1 MNQID
6 QTMRL
11 QTRKRDARQI
21 EGIDPKVFF
30 QACATRVFRH
40 KMTVKRGVVRDE
52 RGVAHETRELLARL
66 NGRGRIGDIG
76 IKDIRKMG
84 NFIGNRLAGIHE
96 RHKPF
101 SDFTALK
108 TSGSNL
114 RELVFPFGNAR
125 GFGIDN
131 HDIAVEVTVVGMQ
144 SLRF

>member
-6 QTMRL
+6 QAMRL
-11 QTRKRDARQI
+11 QTWKRDARQI

-40 KMTVKRGVVRDE
+40 KMTVERSIMRNE
-52 RGVAHETRELLARL
+52 RGIAHELREPLARL

-101 SDFTALK
+101 SDFTAFK

-114 RELVFPFGNAR
+114 RELVFPFG
-125 GFGIDN
+125 
-131 HDIAVEVTVVGMQ
+131 TPVV
-144 SLRF
+144 SVSITTILRSRSP

>member
-6 QTMRL
+6 QAMRL

-40 KMTVKRGVVRDE
+40 KMTVERGIMRNE
-52 RGVAHETRELLARL
+52 RGVAHETCELLARL

-76 IKDIRKMG
+76 I
-84 NFIGNRLAGIHE
+84 
-96 RHKPF
+96 
-101 SDFTALK
+101 
-108 TSGSNL
+108 
-114 RELVFPFGNAR
+114 AR